1 MPTSYTLLRP
11 DDLDGQTHQRESFA
25 LDVLMGLSSSPKHL
39 PSKYFYDEV
48 GSRLF
53 NRITRLPEYYLTACE
68 QEILD
73 ARGADLAALLS
84 GEPLDLV
91 ELGPGEGRKTATVL
105 QALLSHGARFR
116 YLPIDISRSAVE
128 RLAESLGSEFPALA
142 IEGLVADYFT
152 GLRWLSR
159 QQKKCRTCVLLLG
172 SNIGNFSRAEAR
184 TFLRSLWNTLHTGD
198 LVLIGFDL
206 KKDIDVM
213 LDAYNDSQ
221 GVTRDFNL
229 NLLQRIN
236 RELGG
241 DFAVDRFRFFA
252 TYDVFGG
259 SINSYLVSLAEQSVF
274 VGAIGQRFHFRPWE
288 PIRTEYSYKYLESD
302 IESLAAETGF
312 RVEMQLYDTRHFFA
326 DSLWRVVKEAVLPND

>member
-1 MPTSYTLLRP
+1 MPTSYTLLRTE
-11 DDLDGQTHQRESFA
+11 DLDGQAHQRESFA

-48 GSRLF
+48 GSSLF

-68 QEILD
+68 QEILS
-73 ARGADLAALLS
+73 ARGGDLAALLS
-84 GEPLDLV
+84 GEPLNLV
-91 ELGPGEGRKTATVL
+91 ELGPGEGRKTETLV
-105 QALLSHGARFR
+105 QALLAHGVDFR
-116 YLPIDISRSAVE
+116 YLPIDISRSA
-128 RLAESLGSEFPALA
+128 LESLAASLGRQFPDLT

-159 QQKKCRTCVLLLG
+159 QQIRNRTCVLLLG

-184 TFLRSLWNTLHTGD
+184 TFLRSLWNSLHDGD

-213 LDAYNDSQ
+213 LEAYNDSQ

-229 NLLQRIN
+229 NLLHRIN
-236 RELGG
+236 RELLG
-241 DFAVDRFRFFA
+241 DFAVDRFRFFS
-252 TYDVFGG
+252 TYDVFSG
-259 SINSYLVSLAEQSVF
+259 SINSYLVSLEEQSVF

-312 RVEMQLYDTRHFFA
+312 RVEMQLYDARRFFA
-326 DSLWRVVKEAVLPND
+326 DSLWRVVKEARS